1 MKETCLFCGS
11 DKEAGIVRP
20 GCDFVCSS
28 CTMVL
33 TSMAQ
38 ERLQGAYELAVKFNK
53 QRQMTAIEM
62 FLTGEVRYAGSS
74 SQREIKGDR
83 GDVAGERVG
92 GSYRGATID
101 REAVSVRG

>member
-1 MKETCLFCGS
+1 METCLFCGS

-20 GCDFVCSS
+20 DCDFICSS
-28 CTMVL
+28 CTLVFM
-33 TSMAQ
+33 SISQ

-62 FLTGEVRYAGSS
+62 FLEEVRYVGSS
-74 SQREIKGDR
+74 NEREISSDR
-83 GDVAGERVG
+83 GDVAGKRIS
-92 GSYRGATID
+92 GSSRDALVE

>member
-1 MKETCLFCGS
+1 
-11 DKEAGIVRP
+11 
-20 GCDFVCSS
+20 
-28 CTMVL
+28 
-33 TSMAQ
+33 MAQ

-62 FLTGEVRYAGSS
+62 FLTGEVRYVGSS

-83 GDVAGERVG
+83 GDVAGERAG
-92 GSYRGATID
+92 GSSRGAIID